1 MKKHAVFTTV
11 AAAFFAMGASSFAQE
26 SGYSQQYS
34 ACMEKSGGVTVDML
48 DCIGEEYRR
57 QDARLNAF
65 YKAVSAKLEPARRKP
80 LLDAQRAWI
89 QYRDLNCKF
98 YADPDGGTMAT
109 IEANSCMLTM
119 TAARAQEL
127 AQIDRTL

>member
-1 MKKHAVFTTV
+1 MKTITIYAL
-11 AAAFFAMGASSFAQE
+11 GALVSMSAPCFAQE
-26 SGYSQQYS
+26 NGLTKQYS
-34 ACMEKSGGVTVDML
+34 DCMEKSGGVTVDML

-65 YKAVSAKLEPARRKP
+65 YKAASAKLAPARRKP

-98 YADPDGGTMAT
+98 YADPDGGTLAT
-109 IEANSCMLTM
+109 VEANACMLTM

-127 AQIDRTL
+127 SQIDGSL